1 MTVQTLGRCGLL
13 LTVLLLSACSSTS
26 SSQWMSPEEA
36 SQANTSTRCS
46 WLFGSCGYEGSYE
59 PGEAVYAEQEAARL
73 NRAQLS
79 RLKGF

>member
-1 MTVQTLGRCGLL
+1 
-13 LTVLLLSACSSTS
+13 
-26 SSQWMSPEEA
+26 MSPEEA